1 MRAHPEYVGGTDHPT
16 TAFMAGVPGL
26 LLKDGAEGVLAG
38 SLADGR
44 AFALKVDDGADRPRP
59 VLAAA
64 VLTSL
69 GVRADVVDRYAV
81 APLLG
86 GGAPVGELRVVA
98 LG

>member
-1 MRAHPEYVGGTDHPT
+1 MSRP
-16 TAFMAGVPGL
+16 
-26 LLKDGAEGVLAG
+26 
-38 SLADGR
+38 LADGR

>member
-1 MRAHPEYVGGTDHPT
+1 
-16 TAFMAGVPGL
+16 
-26 LLKDGAEGVLAG
+26 VLAG

-64 VLTSL
+64 VLRSL
-69 GVRADVVDRYAV
+69 GVEAEVLDGYDA

-86 GGAPVGELRVVA
+86 GGVPVGEIRVA
-98 LG
+98 PGLLA